1 MTVIAVANQKGGC
14 GKTTTA
20 INLSAALGHRDA
32 RVLLL
37 DMDPQGHA
45 ALGLG
50 MRCEE
55 EAGLYEVLK
64 GEASLGEV
72 IVPQVAHNVDL
83 VPGTISLAAIEHVLE
98 SEPGR
103 ERHLARHL
111 AAFKHQYDF
120 IVIDCPPTLGLLSV
134 NALRAADQVLIPLE
148 MSLFA
153 MDGIGRL
160 CETVALLREKYGLDL
175 PIRVL
180 PTLVDGRTR
189 LARRFL
195 REIWERFADEI
206 SPVMI
211 HYTIKLKEAACAG
224 KSVLEFD
231 PECTGSTEY
240 LRLAD
245 DVMSGF
251 AERRRRDSERR
262 MRTGAP
268 AHQSLDASPVG
279 DARSGPRR
287 VVLRFPSL
295 VGKTVQI
302 AGDFNDWVPDAG
314 VETRD
319 ESDALEKIVTVP
331 PGLYQYRLLVDGN
344 WLEDPANPARIPN
357 HAGGFNSLLRVQDE
371 EETAAIH

>member
-20 INLSAALGHRDA
+20 INLAAALGHRGA
-32 RVLLL
+32 RVLLV

-45 ALGLG
+45 GLGLG
-50 MRCEE
+50 TRCEDE
-55 EAGLYEVLK
+55 SGLYEVLK
-64 GEASLGEV
+64 GDASFGEV

-111 AAFKHQYDF
+111 APYRHQYDF
-120 IVIDCPPTLGLLSV
+120 IVIDCPPALGLLSV

-153 MDGIGRL
+153 LDGIGRL
-160 CETVALLREKYGLDL
+160 CETIALLREKYALDL

-195 REIWERFADEI
+195 RELWEKFADEI

-211 HYTIKLKEAACAG
+211 HYTIKLKEAACDG
-224 KSVLEFD
+224 KSIVEFD
-231 PECTGSTEY
+231 PDGTGAREY

-245 DVMSGF
+245 DVMAGF
-251 AERRRRDSERR
+251 AERRRSETRASASATR
-262 MRTGAP
+262 P
-268 AHQSLDASPVG
+268 HQSLESDGAHFL
-279 DARSGPRR
+279 DSGLRR
-287 VVLRFPSL
+287 VVLRFPTL
-295 VGKTVQI
+295 VGHAVQV
-302 AGDFNDWVPDAG
+302 AGDFNDWSPDLG

-319 ESDALEKIVTVP
+319 HGDSLEKVLVVP
-331 PGLYQYRLLVDGN
+331 PGLYQYRLIVDGD
-344 WLEDPANPARIPN
+344 WREDPANPARIPN

-371 EETAAIH
+371 EETVLQS

>member
-20 INLSAALGHRDA
+20 INLAAALGHREA

-55 EAGLYEVLK
+55 ESGLYEVLK

-72 IVPQVAHNVDL
+72 IIPQVSHNVDL

-160 CETVALLREKYGLDL
+160 CETVTLLREKYGLDL

-224 KSVLEFD
+224 KSVIEYD

-251 AERRRRDSERR
+251 AERRRRDAERR
-262 MRTGAP
+262 IRTGAP
-268 AHQSLDASPVG
+268 AHQSVDSSLAG
-279 DARSGPRR
+279 DAPTGLRR

-295 VGKTVQI
+295 AGKNVQI

-314 VETRD
+314 VESRD

-331 PGLYQYRLLVDGN
+331 PGLYQYRLLVDGD
-344 WLEDPANPARIPN
+344 WFEDPANPARIPN

-371 EETAAIH
+371 EEIAAAH

>member
-20 INLSAALGHRDA
+20 INLAAALGHREA

-55 EAGLYEVLK
+55 ESGLYEVLK

-160 CETVALLREKYGLDL
+160 CETVTLLREKYGLDL

-224 KSVLEFD
+224 KSVIEFD
-231 PECTGSTEY
+231 PDCTGSTEY

-251 AERRRRDSERR
+251 AERRRRDAERR
-262 MRTGAP
+262 IRTGAP
-268 AHQSLDASPVG
+268 AHQSLDSSPAG
-279 DARSGPRR
+279 DARTGLRR

-295 VGKTVQI
+295 TGKNVQI

-319 ESDALEKIVTVP
+319 EPDALEKIVTVP

-344 WLEDPANPARIPN
+344 WFEDPANPARIPN

-371 EETAAIH
+371 EEIAAAL